1 MDPHKPMTD
10 STDLLR
16 GICDAQLSSDSTAL
30 ATVLRDA
37 AEPEDS
43 CNECHRG
50 TTKSQLRRPER
61 GPGLRAAR
69 LPKFGAQRASW

>member
-1 MDPHKPMTD
+1 MDPHKSLTD

-16 GICDAQLSSDSTAL
+16 GIFDAQLSSDNGAL

-37 AEPEDS
+37 AEPEDAG
-43 CNECHRG
+43 NESHRG
-50 TTKSQLRRPER
+50 PAKRRLRRPER

-69 LPKFGAQRASW
+69 RPKYGAQPASR